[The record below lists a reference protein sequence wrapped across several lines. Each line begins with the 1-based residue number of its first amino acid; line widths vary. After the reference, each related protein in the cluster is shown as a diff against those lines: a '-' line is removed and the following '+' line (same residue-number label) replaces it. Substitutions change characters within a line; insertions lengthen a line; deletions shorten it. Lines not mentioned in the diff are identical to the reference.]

1 MKKDELNTRT
11 RVGITVIIG
20 AAIMAVMS
28 LPVLWGVEHY
38 IHTVA
43 DHTQESCYVVDKQV
57 HRGGRGYTRFDVF
70 LEFEDGTE
78 DTIDYC
84 GESTFNN
91 INEGDTVTVDIY
103 KIKDKVVRVELPKE
117 GNME

>member
-1 MKKDELNTRT
+1 MKKDVLNTKT

-20 AAIMAVMS
+20 AAIMAVIS
-28 LPVLWGVEHY
+28 LPAQLGIEHY

-43 DHTQESCYVVDKQV
+43 DYTQENCYVVDKQV

-84 GESTFNN
+84 SESVFNN
-91 INEGDTVTVDIY
+91 LDEGDAVTVDIY
-103 KIKDKVVRVELPKE
+103 KVKDKVVRVELPKE
-117 GNME
+117 DGMK